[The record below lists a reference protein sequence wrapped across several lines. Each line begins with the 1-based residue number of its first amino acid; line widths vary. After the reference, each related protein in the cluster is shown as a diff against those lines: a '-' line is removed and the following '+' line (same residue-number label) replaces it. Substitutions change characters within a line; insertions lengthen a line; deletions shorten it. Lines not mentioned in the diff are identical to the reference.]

1 MNRAAVAQCD
11 ARTAMQG
18 TMSMRR
24 RSVLTILWGIAASM
38 LVRCTSGGTSGVRG
52 SAKRLS
58 DNEVKMLAAAAECV
72 YPQTG
77 AEHGARSLGIEHYL
91 IQQRGTKH
99 YRRKTP
105 TLRHAVRALDEVA
118 TSMYG
123 RAFGKCSAEERT
135 GVFDVFARGGD
146 GLDAA
151 ETAKAFNLLV
161 DVTLEGCFSHP
172 RHGGNAGM
180 QAWKVMENALQNGW
194 YIECDC
200 GQ

>member
-1 MNRAAVAQCD
+1 
-11 ARTAMQG
+11 
-18 TMSMRR
+18 MRR
-24 RSVLTILWGIAASM
+24 RSVLTILGGIAASM
-38 LVRCTSGGTSGVRG
+38 LVRCKSGDPSRVPG

-77 AEHGARSLGIEHYL
+77 AEHGARSLGIERYL
-91 IQQRGTKH
+91 IQQRGTKY

-105 TLRHAVRALDEVA
+105 TLRHAVRALDEIA
-118 TSMYG
+118 TNTYG
-123 RAFGKCSAEERT
+123 RAFGECSAEEQA

-146 GLDAA
+146 APDAA

-161 DVTLEGCFSHP
+161 DITLEGCFSHP

-180 QAWKVMENALQNGW
+180 NAWKVMEKALQKGW

-200 GQ
+200 GE